1 MNGNAMVSYDSVTL
15 PKRRRN
21 MINIVELRK
30 KIGYTQVDFAKL
42 LGVSIASL
50 RRWEKGENN
59 PSPLAIERIEY
70 VNEKVNNGLLEELIE
85 ENQQKK

>member
-1 MNGNAMVSYDSVTL
+1 
-15 PKRRRN
+15 

-70 VNEKVNNGLLEELIE
+70 VNEKQSISVVSCTR
-85 ENQQKK
+85 

>member
-1 MNGNAMVSYDSVTL
+1 
-15 PKRRRN
+15 
-21 MINIVELRK
+21 MINILELRK

-70 VNEKVNNGLLEELIE
+70 VYEKVNNGLLEELVQE
-85 ENQQKK
+85 EQQNKRELNSDCEK

>member
-1 MNGNAMVSYDSVTL
+1 
-15 PKRRRN
+15 
-21 MINIVELRK
+21 MINILELRK

-70 VNEKVNNGLLEELIE
+70 VYEKVNNGLLEELVQE
-85 ENQQKK
+85 EQQNKGKDFDYSKRKT

>member
-1 MNGNAMVSYDSVTL
+1 MVSCDSATL

-59 PSPLAIERIEY
+59 P
-70 VNEKVNNGLLEELIE
+70 
-85 ENQQKK
+85 